1 MGGHDR
7 GEGERWAER
16 AREVLCTQI
25 TNVVA
30 DNDRLPIA
38 FYPPICNEDQPYAST
53 ESEPLPNRSRQF
65 LLRLVLPTFNWSDAI
80 NPFRT
85 QSTRE
90 NERVLVNQQ

>member
-30 DNDRLPIA
+30 DNDIA
-38 FYPPICNEDQPYAST
+38 SYPPILQRGQE
-53 ESEPLPNRSRQF
+53 F
-65 LLRLVLPTFNWSDAI
+65 LKARRIALDGRLDGHALIVAMGHLKGMGSPTIKEANLGAFGVA
-80 NPFRT
+80 
-85 QSTRE
+85 Q
-90 NERVLVNQQ
+90 

>member
-38 FYPPICNEDQPYAST
+38 FYPPILQRGPA
-53 ESEPLPNRSRQF
+53 
-65 LLRLVLPTFNWSDAI
+65 LRLDRIRAVAKPLSSISFAVSAAN
-80 NPFRT
+80 F
-85 QSTRE
+85 Q
-90 NERVLVNQQ
+90 LV